1 MFKGHPPARWGRQE
15 AVLTAGLALA
25 AALVTFGTV
34 LRMNWLIVAGVAAGA
49 IGGIARVLIAR
60 AKTKAE
66 ADIEA
71 LDRGRQTRVPISRL
85 NEVDPTE
92 VGIDAAPEQSVLP
105 GGEIPRYTARE
116 VDKTLDSA
124 ITKAVDGQGPWIV

>member
-1 MFKGHPPARWGRQE
+1 MFKGSPARWGRQE

-34 LRMNWLIVAGVAAGA
+34 LGMRWLIVAGLAAGA

-60 AKTKAE
+60 GKTSAE
-66 ADIEA
+66 AAIEA
-71 LDRGRQTRVPISRL
+71 LDGGRQTRVPVSRL
-85 NEVDPTE
+85 NEVKPTD

-105 GGEIPRYTARE
+105 GGEIPRYVARE
-116 VDKTLDSA
+116 VDKALDSA
-124 ITKAVDGQGPWIV
+124 IAEAVDGQ